1 MTPPDS
7 PTLLRALRFLRAHFV
22 AIAVLSAFIVIPC
35 FWHRRI
41 EAGDLPSHTYNA
53 WLAQLI
59 QQGRAPGLYL
69 ASRWNN
75 ILFDLLLLYSA
86 KLFGF
91 IAGPKIVVALCALL
105 FFWSVFSFLAVL
117 SERPP
122 WLLTPC
128 IAMLT
133 YGFAFNMGFFNYY
146 LSIAFACFGLALLWK
161 PKSWDWLAALPLFA
175 LAILAHPAGSTW
187 FAATLV
193 YIFLRRLVRRKFSS
207 ASAFAIPAAAIA
219 IFLAVHWYLVHVAE
233 FEVSWPDQPFYFFN
247 GFDQLLLYTPR
258 YRFVGWSL
266 LAIFVVWIALEFF
279 QRRVR
284 PAISAPF
291 LLAVELY
298 VVAFCATSLL
308 PQDARLSVSAAWI
321 GLLVSRLTVISA
333 ILGLCILSCLQPRKR
348 ALVATLACAAFFFT
362 LLFAD
367 TTALNRLESR
377 AESITATLPAGTRV
391 IPTIA
396 SPSDSRIPFIHH
408 VVDRACIAHC
418 FTYSNYEPSSGQ
430 FRVRVRPGSPVAAA
444 LAPDS
449 QEMEA
454 GNYIVQPTDPPLANI
469 YQCDPADF
477 TVLCIRILKP
487 GGTTGHSA
495 AAPEN

>member
-1 MTPPDS
+1 MTPPS
-7 PTLLRALRFLRAHFV
+7 NSSLLRALHFYRANFV
-22 AIAVLSAFIVIPC
+22 AIIVLSALIIVPC

-41 EAGDLPSHTYNA
+41 ESGDLPSHTYNA

-75 ILFDLLLLYSA
+75 ILFDLLVLHSA

-91 IAGPKIVVALCALL
+91 IAGPEIVVALCSLL
-105 FFWSVFSFLAVL
+105 FFWGVFSFLAEL

-133 YGFAFNMGFFNYY
+133 YGFTFNMGFFNNY
-146 LSIAFACFGLALLWK
+146 LSIALACCGLALLWK
-161 PKSWDWLAALPLFA
+161 PQSWDRLAALPLFA
-175 LAILAHPAGSTW
+175 LAILAHPVGSAW

-193 YIFLRRLVRRKFSS
+193 YVLLRRFVRRKFSS
-207 ASAFAIPAAAIA
+207 AWAFAIPAAAIA
-219 IFLAVHWYLVHVAE
+219 IFLAVHWYLVHLAE

-258 YRFVGWSL
+258 YRFVAWSL
-266 LAIFVVWIALEFF
+266 LAIFVIWIALEFF
-279 QRRVR
+279 QRRAR

-298 VVAFCATSLL
+298 AVAFCAISLL
-308 PQDARLSVSAAWI
+308 PQDARLSASAAWI

-333 ILGLCILSCLQPRKR
+333 IFGLCILSCLQPRKW
-348 ALVATLACAAFFFT
+348 ASVATLACAAFFFA

-367 TTALNRLESR
+367 TAALNRLESH
-377 AESITATLPAGTRV
+377 AESITAVLPSGTRV
-391 IPTIA
+391 IPTIG
-396 SPSDSRIPFIHH
+396 SPPDSRIPFIHH

-430 FRVRVRPGSPVAAA
+430 FRVRARPGSPIAVASA
-444 LAPDS
+444 LDS

-454 GNYIVQPTDPPLANI
+454 GNYVVQPTDLPLINI
-469 YQCDPADF
+469 YQCDPGDF
-477 TVLCIRILKP
+477 TVLCMRTLKP
-487 GGTTGHSA
+487 GETTARSGSGT
-495 AAPEN
+495 EN

>member
-1 MTPPDS
+1 MTPRDS
-7 PTLLRALRFLRAHFV
+7 PSLFRALRFLRAHFV
-22 AIAVLSAFIVIPC
+22 SIAVLSALIIVPC

-59 QQGRAPGLYL
+59 EQGRAPGLYL

-91 IAGPKIVVALCALL
+91 IAGPKVVVALCALL
-105 FFWSVFSFLAVL
+105 FFWGMFSFLAAL
-117 SERPP
+117 SEHPP

-133 YGFAFNMGFFNYY
+133 YGFTFNMGFFNYY
-146 LSIAFACFGLALLWK
+146 LSIGLACFGLALVWK
-161 PKSWDWLAALPLFA
+161 PKNWDCLAALVLLA
-175 LAILAHPAGSTW
+175 LAILAHPAGSVW

-193 YIFLRRLVRRKFSS
+193 YVYLRRLVRRKFSS
-207 ASAFAIPAAAIA
+207 AWAFAIPATAIA
-219 IFLAVHWYLVHVAE
+219 IFIAAHWYLVHVAE
-233 FEVSWPDQPFYFFN
+233 FEVSWPDRPFYFFN

-258 YRFVGWSL
+258 YRFVAWSL
-266 LAIFVVWIALEFF
+266 LAIFAIWIALEFF

-284 PAISAPF
+284 AAIPAPF
-291 LLAVELY
+291 PLAVELY

-308 PQDARLSVSAAWI
+308 PQDARMSVSDAWI

-333 ILGLCILSCLQPRKR
+333 IFGLCILSCLQPRR
-348 ALVATLACAAFFFT
+348 WALVATLACAAFFFA

-367 TTALNRLESR
+367 TAVLNRLESH
-377 AESITATLPAGTRV
+377 AESITAVLPAGTRV
-391 IPTIA
+391 IPTIE
-396 SPSDSRIPFIHH
+396 STPDSRIPFIYH
-408 VVDRACIAHC
+408 VVDRACIARC

-430 FRVRVRPGSPVAAA
+430 FRVRVRPSSPVATEV
-444 LAPDS
+444 APDS
-449 QEMEA
+449 QEMGA
-454 GNYIVQPTDPPLANI
+454 GNYVVQPTDPPLTNI
-469 YQCDPADF
+469 YQCSSADF
-477 TVLCIRILKP
+477 TVLCMRILKP
-487 GGTTGHSA
+487 GETTGHSGT
-495 AAPEN
+495 APEK